1 MSEARAHNVGRDDL
15 LLLMAKGAENGTYP
29 FDAIRAM
36 KSSFIVSQ
44 RGLTEWRELFDFRP
58 YDYGPFDASVYR
70 SRDSLVAQGLLQ
82 VQAGNYDATCLTEA
96 GQGRV
101 KELEDQLG
109 PSADWLKRI
118 GHWASSRSFA
128 QLLREVYSEYPDF
141 AARSIARIG

>member
-1 MSEARAHNVGRDDL
+1 MSELGETNVGRDDL
-15 LLLMAKGAENGTYP
+15 LLLMAKGAEEGAYP

-44 RGLTEWRELFDFRP
+44 RGLTEWRQLFDFRP

-70 SRDSLVAQGLLQ
+70 SRDSLVAQGLLE
-82 VQAGNYDATCLTEA
+82 VQPGTHDATRLTANGQQRALDLEA
-96 GQGRV
+96 
-101 KELEDQLG
+101 QLG
-109 PSADWLKRI
+109 PSADWLKQI

-141 AARSIARIG
+141 AARSIARIA